1 MGNQALS
8 SRCSLQRQASVV
20 IFQADNVILTEVV
33 AMLDLNEHERNMAG
47 VPDPVG
53 CANRDID
60 CISSPHVDA
69 VAVKSDDSL
78 SANHEPMLGTA

>member
-1 MGNQALS
+1 M
-8 SRCSLQRQASVV
+8 
-20 IFQADNVILTEVV
+20 FQADNVILTEVV

-53 CANRDID
+53 CANRDTD

-78 SANHEPMLGTA
+78 SANHEPNARNGVNASGSSGVARVGPRSS